1 MMRIVNNFKIIVL
14 LSTLTLLLIFIGRLI
29 GGPSGMLVAF
39 LLAVIINFVS
49 YWFSNRIVL
58 MMYGAK
64 PVNEVDAP
72 DLFRVIRSLTRKAG
86 LPMPRVYIIP
96 IMTPNAFATGR
107 DPSHAAVAVTQG
119 ILKMMDES
127 EIEGV
132 LAHEMAHVRNSD
144 ILLATIV
151 ATIAGAISMIAN
163 MARWMAIFGGS
174 SGRDSKNKG
183 GNIISQLF
191 LIIVAP
197 IAALLIQLAISRSCE
212 YRADEAGGRISHNPL
227 ALASALEKLHF
238 EAKRLPMVANPATAH
253 MFIVNPL
260 TGGGILSLFSTHP
273 PIEKRIE
280 RLKRLSKE
288 IA

>member
-29 GGPSGMLVAF
+29 GGPRGMLVAF

-49 YWFSNRIVL
+49 YWFSDRIVL

-151 ATIAGAISMIAN
+151 ATIAGAISMLAN
-163 MARWMAIFGGS
+163 MARWTAIFGGS
-174 SGRDSKNKG
+174 SGRDSENKG
-183 GNIISQLF
+183 RNIISQLF

-212 YRADEAGGRISHNPL
+212 YRADEVGGRISHNPL
-227 ALASALEKLHF
+227 ALASALEKLHLG
-238 EAKRLPMVANPATAH
+238 AKRLPMAANPATAH

>member
-1 MMRIVNNFKIIVL
+1 MMRLVNNFKIIVL

-49 YWFSNRIVL
+49 YWFSDRIVL

-163 MARWMAIFGGS
+163 MARWTAIFGGS

-227 ALASALEKLHF
+227 ALASALEKLHLG
-238 EAKRLPMVANPATAH
+238 AKRLPMAANPATAH

>member
-1 MMRIVNNFKIIVL
+1 MMRITSNFKLIVL

-49 YWFSNRIVL
+49 YWFSDRIVL

-72 DLFRVIRSLTRKAG
+72 DLFRVIRSLTQKAG

-132 LAHEMAHVRNSD
+132 LAHEMAHVRNND

-227 ALASALEKLHF
+227 ALASALEKLHLG
-238 EAKRLPMVANPATAH
+238 AKRLPMAANPATAH

>member
-1 MMRIVNNFKIIVL
+1 
-14 LSTLTLLLIFIGRLI
+14 
-29 GGPSGMLVAF
+29 
-39 LLAVIINFVS
+39 
-49 YWFSNRIVL
+49 
-58 MMYGAK
+58 
-64 PVNEVDAP
+64 
-72 DLFRVIRSLTRKAG
+72 
-86 LPMPRVYIIP
+86 
-96 IMTPNAFATGR
+96 MTPNAFATGR

-163 MARWMAIFGGS
+163 MARWTAIFGGS
-174 SGRDSKNKG
+174 SGRDSENKS

-227 ALASALEKLHF
+227 ALASALEKLHLG
-238 EAKRLPMVANPATAH
+238 AKRLPMAANPATAH